1 VSQVRS
7 RIEKIG
13 CKATVHEL
21 ESHELGLLGRQSVR
35 ELSDGLA
42 ISVVDERATLDALVQ
57 VRPLLRPEKRGERW
71 THTSRSRATT
81 IYPSL
86 QGERRDNCSYLLNS
100 SSPPCFT
107 STSAKRSCRLNE
119 TRTTKR
125 RERSKPWK
133 KVKTEN
139 SLSKVQRED

>member
-86 QGERRDNCSYLLNS
+86 QGERRDNCSYLLNTLRRLRVS
-100 SSPPCFT
+100 LPRQRNDHVDLMKLEQLNGEKGASPG
-107 STSAKRSCRLNE
+107 
-119 TRTTKR
+119 R
-125 RERSKPWK
+125 R
-133 KVKTEN
+133 
-139 SLSKVQRED
+139 